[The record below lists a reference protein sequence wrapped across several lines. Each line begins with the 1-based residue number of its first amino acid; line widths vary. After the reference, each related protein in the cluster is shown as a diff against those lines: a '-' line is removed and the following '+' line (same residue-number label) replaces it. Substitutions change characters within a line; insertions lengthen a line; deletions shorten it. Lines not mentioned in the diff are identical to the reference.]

1 MLGNGNG
8 IAKASVRFLIQA
20 GLRFWNRMSKE
31 WNKAANKWN
40 SH

>member
-8 IAKASVRFLIQA
+8 IAKAAVRFLIQA
-20 GLRFWNRMSKE
+20 GLRFWNRMSKQ
-31 WNKAANKWN
+31 WNKAANQWN